1 LLLPHRTLVTD
12 RPEELAIDDVPVLE
26 FSLIDITLVKAG
38 EAAMADMISRAW
50 TKFQL
55 KSEGWFVLR
64 LRQNGK
70 HQIEFPE

>member
-1 LLLPHRTLVTD
+1 
-12 RPEELAIDDVPVLE
+12 
-26 FSLIDITLVKAG
+26 
-38 EAAMADMISRAW
+38 MADMISRAW
-50 TKFQL
+50 TKVQL